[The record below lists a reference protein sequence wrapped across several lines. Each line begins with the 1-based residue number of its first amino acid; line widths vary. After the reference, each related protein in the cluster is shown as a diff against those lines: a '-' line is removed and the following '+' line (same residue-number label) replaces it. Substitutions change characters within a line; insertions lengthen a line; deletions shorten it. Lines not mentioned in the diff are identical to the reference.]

1 MKLEQNSLAKEYRET
16 ILLQPELLYVILE
29 VVFIGLKVYLPQ
41 LCPQIRSPVIRAKA
55 AIWRYDIKS

>member
-1 MKLEQNSLAKEYRET
+1 MKLEQNSLVKEYRET

-41 LCPQIRSPVIRAKA
+41 LCPQIRSPLIRAKA
-55 AIWRYDIKS
+55 AI